1 MLLLIDAG
9 NSRIKWAV
17 PTADTGAALPP
28 RWLHSGSVTHAELD
42 RLIAQWAALKI
53 TRIVISNVAGEALQ
67 ASLEAILLQAAPGV
81 LVQRLSSSA
90 HCAGLSNGYEN
101 PSQLGT
107 DRFAS
112 AIGARAL
119 FPQRPLIV
127 ATCGTATTIDA
138 VTAEGLFLGGMILPG
153 LQLMAHSLARNTAQ
167 LPQVAESTS
176 LKSMFADNTDQAIV
190 SGCIN
195 AQVGAILRAIE
206 TLAASQQ
213 QPVTSVI
220 SGGASPYLIAHLG
233 QVCQHS
239 DNLVLTGLFVAA
251 KFSDDPST

>member
-28 RWLHSGSVTHAELD
+28 VWLHSGCVTHAELD
-42 RLIAQWAALKI
+42 RLTVQWAPLEI
-53 TRIVISNVAGEALQ
+53 TRILISNVAGEALQ
-67 ASLEAILLQAAPGV
+67 ASLEAILLQTAPGV
-81 LVQRLSSSA
+81 LAQRLSSTA
-90 HCAGLSNGYEN
+90 HCAGLSNGYQN
-101 PSQLGT
+101 PTQLGT

-119 FPQRPLIV
+119 YPQRPLIV

-138 VTAEGLFLGGMILPG
+138 VTAEGVFLGGMILPG

-167 LPQVAESTS
+167 LPQVAQSTS
-176 LKSMFADNTDQAIV
+176 LKNMFADNTDQAIV

-195 AQVGAILRAIE
+195 AQLGAIQRAIE
-206 TLAASQQ
+206 TMAASQQ
-213 QPVTSVI
+213 QPVTGVI
-220 SGGASPYLIAHLG
+220 SGGAAPYLIAHLG

-239 DNLVLTGLFVAA
+239 DNLVLTGLLVVA
-251 KFSDDPST
+251 KFTDDSST